1 MADVSV
7 EFGAKDTGLEQTLKT
22 VQDELTKLESEV
34 KSGELSFD
42 ALQQTM
48 RKLAQTERLQEQ
60 LQGMAEATKEVGEA
74 AERAAEPARDL
85 SEEFKKISE
94 PLMTLE
100 QRLSATSAE
109 LDELREKAATA
120 HMSSEELNATLKK
133 IAELEAT
140 ERKLEK
146 LSESMTDAGDAASGA
161 APQIDD
167 SADSMDEVGT
177 SATDAGEKSEMGFL
191 QMAGAVAAGQAAVE
205 LAMGAIKGAIDG
217 VVGMFDK
224 FGQALDKGAQLDVL
238 SSRTGVASG
247 ELSRLGRALEN
258 TGASSDMLGPIFD
271 RMNRAL
277 AGSGEDGGKAG
288 KALEKLGINIENL
301 KTLSPDQ
308 QFELIGKS
316 LSNVADRSERVD
328 MAMDIFG
335 RGSGSRLLRLFN
347 DYEGTM
353 AQVDRQLGTFPSIMD
368 AMSASFES
376 ASTEINAAKQ
386 KMVEFA
392 TGILSRVM
400 PAIESIAMGLASIDA
415 AALGQKLADAF
426 TGGTAAMQGFQ
437 SAIDAIKLG
446 EFGLA
451 FELIFESIKL
461 QLMQTGNEIVRI
473 FSSAFKTAGEII
485 SEVFREDGPTFML
498 IRSAFDYVAGYA
510 KEKIAGAMS
519 EMFAS
524 MGPAF
529 ANISKSLEQHANA
542 GAKAAELALLRIPS
556 MAELAAEDIATV
568 LGKSPEKFIE
578 NLDKSKS
585 SFFDIE
591 AQSKKVAE
599 LQEEIAEKVEETNKK
614 IQSKVISEEEAA
626 EEARKYFQQYQ
637 DGVAT
642 IDDQNVKKTESITR
656 QIALNEAIANGNIE
670 EQKRIEALIESDKRA
685 ADIAKKTAEIVKQL
699 GLGEKQAEML
709 ATRFV
714 DSEIAAR
721 SAKNEFKSVRETMAD
736 IENAKL
742 EASPQRLKDRTID
755 ARRELKRMAD
765 FIGENIS
772 GMSLDDILKKL
783 GLDPNSFETTDEK
796 LKALEGAIQ
805 KIGSADPAD
814 ITPDVDLV
822 GVNDK
827 LEAVKSYLARV
838 TKPDATP
845 EVNENQV
852 QQAAGNAKSTL
863 DNAVGSVD
871 SDVKPKINDEALSA
885 VIAGVKDELE
895 ASRPRIVAE
904 VDQAALNDAVSQLQA
919 EITNHFT
926 GGEGG
931 QGGQGGEG
939 GQGGVGGNANAQGG
953 AGGAGGQ
960 GVGGTGGIGGPG
972 GDATADV
979 QSLVNILN
987 PWTEVITAIRD
998 RLPLQ
1003 ALAY

>member
-22 VQDELTKLESEV
+22 VQAQLTSLEDEV
-34 KSGELSFD
+34 KSGTLSFD
-42 ALQQTM
+42 ELQQTM
-48 RKLAQTERLQEQ
+48 RKIAQAEKVEEQ
-60 LQGMAEATKEVGEA
+60 LQGMAEG
-74 AERAAEPARDL
+74 
-85 SEEFKKISE
+85 
-94 PLMTLE
+94 
-100 QRLSATSAE
+100 
-109 LDELREKAATA
+109 
-120 HMSSEELNATLKK
+120 
-133 IAELEAT
+133 
-140 ERKLEK
+140 
-146 LSESMTDAGDAASGA
+146 MTDAGDAASGA

-191 QMAGAVAAGQAAVE
+191 QMAAAVAAGQAAVE

-224 FGQALDKGAQLDVL
+224 FGQALDKGAELDVL

-258 TGASSDMLGPIFD
+258 TGASADMLGPVFD

-288 KALEKLGINIENL
+288 KALEKLGINIEHL

-376 ASTEINAAKQ
+376 ASTEINAAKE

-461 QLMQTGNEIVRI
+461 QLMQTGNEIVKI

-542 GAKAAELALLRIPS
+542 GAKAAELALGRIPIA
-556 MAELAAEDIATV
+556 AELAAEDIAEV
-568 LGKSPEKFIE
+568 LGRSPEKFIE

-599 LQEEIAEKVEETNKK
+599 LQAEIAAKVEETNEK

-626 EEARKYFQQYQ
+626 EEARKYFQEYQ
-637 DGVAT
+637 DGMAAM
-642 IDDQNVKKTESITR
+642 DEQNVKKTESITR
-656 QIALNEAIANGNIE
+656 QIALNEAIASGNVE
-670 EQKRIEALIESDKRA
+670 EQKRIQALIESDKRT
-685 ADIAKKTAEIVKQL
+685 ADIEKKTAEIVKQL
-699 GLGEKQAEML
+699 GLGEREAGVL

-721 SAKNEFKSVRETMAD
+721 GAGNEIKTVREL
-736 IENAKL
+736 IEAANKEKMDNPAKTL
-742 EASPQRLKDRTID
+742 KERTEEAKEKLGEMR
-755 ARRELKRMAD
+755 D
-765 FIGENIS
+765 FIGEDLNK
-772 GMSLDDILKKL
+772 MSLSSIIKKL
-783 GLDPNSFETTDEK
+783 GLDVPGLANTDEQ
-796 LKALEGAIQ
+796 LSHIEKAIKDLE
-805 KIGSADPAD
+805 SADPAD
-814 ITPDVDLV
+814 L
-822 GVNDK
+822 
-827 LEAVKSYLARV
+827 
-838 TKPDATP
+838 TP
-845 EVNENQV
+845 EADAIGFNKKLDKIREYLK
-852 QQAAGNAKSTL
+852 QAAEEKTDMTPEIDQGKVREATEAARETL
-863 DNAVGSVD
+863 DETLTKQPVEVNLDAEKAIGKIRED
-871 SDVKPKINDEALSA
+871 LKEQIDVAIQSSKGTAHLSSIDQLVSKIE
-885 VIAGVKDELE
+885 
-895 ASRPRIVAE
+895 
-904 VDQAALNDAVSQLQA
+904 Q
-919 EITNHFT
+919 
-926 GGEGG
+926 
-931 QGGQGGEG
+931 
-939 GQGGVGGNANAQGG
+939 
-953 AGGAGGQ
+953 
-960 GVGGTGGIGGPG
+960 
-972 GDATADV
+972 
-979 QSLVNILN
+979 LVNKIS
-987 PWTEVITAIRD
+987 EK
-998 RLPLQ
+998 LPMQ

>member
-7 EFGAKDTGLEQTLKT
+7 EFGAKDTGLEQTLKN
-22 VQDELTKLESEV
+22 VQTELAALNEEQKTAAMSADEFQKSLNKIRQLEGLETKLQQMTGATEEV
-34 KSGELSFD
+34 
-42 ALQQTM
+42 
-48 RKLAQTERLQEQ
+48 
-60 LQGMAEATKEVGEA
+60 AEAAKA
-74 AERAAEPARDL
+74 AAEPARDL

-109 LDELREKAATA
+109 LDELREKATTA

-161 APQIDD
+161 APQIDE

-177 SATDAGEKSEMGFL
+177 SATDAGEKSEMGFV
-191 QMAGAVAAGQAAVE
+191 QMAAAVAVGQAAVE

-224 FGQALDKGAQLDVL
+224 FGEALDKGAELDIL
-238 SSRTGVASG
+238 STRTGVASG

-271 RMNRAL
+271 KMNRAL
-277 AGSGEDGGKAG
+277 ANSGEEGGRAG
-288 KALEKLGINIENL
+288 DALGKLGINIDHL

-328 MAMDIFG
+328 IAMDIFG
-335 RGSGSRLLRLFN
+335 RGSGSRLLRLFE

-376 ASTEINAAKQ
+376 ASTEINAAKE

-426 TGGTAAMQGFQ
+426 TGGTAAMKGFQ
-437 SAIDAIKLG
+437 SAIDAIRLG
-446 EFGLA
+446 EFGKA

-461 QLMQTGNEIVRI
+461 QLMQTGNEIVNVFRA
-473 FSSAFKTAGEII
+473 AFQTASEII

-591 AQSKKVAE
+591 EQSKKVAE
-599 LQEEIAEKVEETNKK
+599 LQAE
-614 IQSKVISEEEAA
+614 
-626 EEARKYFQQYQ
+626 
-637 DGVAT
+637 
-642 IDDQNVKKTESITR
+642 
-656 QIALNEAIANGNIE
+656 
-670 EQKRIEALIESDKRA
+670 
-685 ADIAKKTAEIVKQL
+685 IAKKAAELPPNLENANDAAGRLGQNSFLFSQNIQSGGNAASNAKSSLDALAGSAGSLKTETGGAADNLQTVGALADEIAQKKMEAGARDLNAEIRQVQAEYGQLMTAMGIPTSPNVSLSGIISDL
-699 GLGEKQAEML
+699 GLANNGL
-709 ATRFV
+709 
-714 DSEIAAR
+714 DSTEI
-721 SAKNEFKSVRETMAD
+721 
-736 IENAKL
+736 KL
-742 EASPQRLKDRTID
+742 EQV
-755 ARRELKRMAD
+755 KRAVQA
-765 FIGENIS
+765 
-772 GMSLDDILKKL
+772 LDQT
-783 GLDPNSFETTDEK
+783 PV
-796 LKALEGAIQ
+796 
-805 KIGSADPAD
+805 AD
-814 ITPDVDLV
+814 ITPILDDISASSKIRRIGDHLRENFKGLDVTPYIDR
-822 GVNDK
+822 
-827 LEAVKSYLARV
+827 EAV
-838 TKPDATP
+838 
-845 EVNENQV
+845 
-852 QQAAGNAKSTL
+852 
-863 DNAVGSVD
+863 
-871 SDVKPKINDEALSA
+871 
-885 VIAGVKDELE
+885 
-895 ASRPRIVAE
+895 
-904 VDQAALNDAVSQLQA
+904 
-919 EITNHFT
+919 
-926 GGEGG
+926 
-931 QGGQGGEG
+931 
-939 GQGGVGGNANAQGG
+939 
-953 AGGAGGQ
+953 GQ
-960 GVGGTGGIGGPG
+960 GVSSTKNTIESALSEFTAVVRLEPQIQQDINDIKNTLATELADPTKVALEGEDDIKQVRESAESNFAQPISLNLEGDETIDAARQFAESTFEETIPMQLNADESISQIREDLKEQIDVAIQSSKGTEHLSSI
-972 GDATADV
+972 
-979 QSLVNILN
+979 
-987 PWTEVITAIRD
+987 D
-998 RLPLQ
+998 RLVEKIENLVSKISEKLPMQ
-1003 ALAY
+1003 ALA